1 MKIVHYAFVPNTKVQ
16 EAAIRVSQAA
26 GEEVPTD
33 FTLTLRL
40 PGITPRLPHISIL
53 AVLVSNE
60 AAEDQIRLRFHEA
73 VRTEKLDSH
82 WLNEIAIEM
91 NRARYVEDNGFL
103 QIITEDAHFLRL
115 HQIAVTVAKSVQQ
128 EFDGVTIVSQHGS
141 AYRPHLTLSH
151 SADVSG
157 IRRLAT
163 MYTEQQPWG
172 DEALRI
178 RSVEVTGYEP
188 HRSPYGTFP
197 GGRAILSNPYP

>member
-1 MKIVHYAFVPNTKVQ
+1 MKIVHFAFVPNTKVQ

-26 GEEVPTD
+26 SEEVPAS

-40 PGITPRLPHISIL
+40 PEITRCLPHISFL
-53 AVLVSNE
+53 AVLLNDEV
-60 AAEDQIRLRFHEA
+60 AEDQLRLRFMEA
-73 VRTEKLDSH
+73 VRTERLDSH
-82 WLNEIAIEM
+82 WLNEIVIEM
-91 NRARYVEDNGFL
+91 NRARYVEDHGFL
-103 QIITEDAHFLRL
+103 QIITEHAHFLRL
-115 HQIAVTVAKSVQQ
+115 HRIAVTVAKSVQKD
-128 EFDGVTIVSQHGS
+128 FDGVTIVSQHDD

-157 IRRLAT
+157 IQRLAAK
-163 MYTEQQPWG
+163 YTEEQPWG

-188 HRSPYGTFP
+188 HRNRYGTFP